1 MAPFLPVAYPPP
13 FDSGSV
19 SSSQVIYLQRADNSN
34 EYNQRRLKPSYS
46 LSGWANTILLLPDR
60 VRTVNNSRGWRG
72 VEMEG
77 RVELPADRPLSSYH
91 AHHVQTKRRSN
102 VKVPRTNGRQH
113 KKSVTFEDNLPTVSS
128 RSVSA
133 PETIL
138 RVQKHHYPMSTT
150 VEKLENG
157 GFPRSGS
164 IMQMRRQRDSR
175 VSSASSVTEA
185 RLRAIADARDAYLR
199 ARQAELFTDGLSGEM
214 GHDVSDAIHKS
225 SSLTRLMRH
234 EKQRGRHKAHATATS
249 EDKLLGRGAN
259 PRTGIISPSVTTD
272 SSQDEKTKP
281 QNKKQKWRMKGDQ
294 WISLDVDQSTPA
306 DTPATSQSVAV
317 NKDSASSSHNMV
329 SPIEPMGTASNW
341 EDTFIVNMPSARD
354 PNPPTMTAQQ
364 IREYQKSIEKVRL
377 EGGKML
383 DPDTLPSP
391 RAVTPEQQNALARR
405 IEKQPSV
412 TVQRKPVRNVSAE
425 TYLPSPVSPP
435 LAPRQYYNA
444 DDVGR
449 EHVSPIDDE
458 SPPRDQQEKH
468 FSAGAHSF
476 LGCREM
482 GKTKN
487 PDEILMFPT
496 LNDSPYPTMPL
507 SPESKRRSGGKR
519 KSEINQKRQSA
530 DEKAILHDEKP
541 LRSRNSRPIQCSK
554 QPLSSPS
561 RHSGLN
567 KLTPNSL
574 KNKSLPPLPK
584 ESFEKPPGSDTSSKE
599 NQNDDDVF
607 IITPTITRT
616 PISNTIP
623 TSTTH
628 PDLGGRNVQCTKTP
642 KADDTV
648 HVSRTRSHYSAP
660 QTPWHQH
667 MSMLPRSETF
677 FMMPPGNAQGGGM
690 SGIRNRG
697 GSPQDRERFSIM
709 PGYIRMSRMMTSEQD
724 IGGAR
729 SEHELC
735 LCRRCITENQNPLRN
750 IDYPLMFQDIP
761 GCTPTPRFQDLTAPP
776 SPVLEGRPKSVARAR
791 SPKTDEIAELDGL
804 QVPTS
809 ESSPPEQDTALVKC
823 NGGKGNADISSSVF
837 NFLSFSLL
845 FDICVLSA
853 TQLYDFSRRYNIPQ
867 HASIMA
873 ERVIEMA
880 GHCFHVAKRV
890 LNGIVV
896 YKRTGSWPKS
906 NNEEIALLMRDM
918 GQAGVYFFVLGFV
931 IMILG
936 RAAGYMVFLGSWVV
950 WVAKPFGWLFGKVG
964 KALFI

>member
-1 MAPFLPVAYPPP
+1 
-13 FDSGSV
+13 
-19 SSSQVIYLQRADNSN
+19 
-34 EYNQRRLKPSYS
+34 
-46 LSGWANTILLLPDR
+46 
-60 VRTVNNSRGWRG
+60 
-72 VEMEG
+72 MEG

-91 AHHVQTKRRSN
+91 DHHVQTKRRSN

-113 KKSVTFEDNLPTVSS
+113 KKSVTFEDNLPTASS

-138 RVQKHHYPMSTT
+138 RVQKYSYPMSTT
-150 VEKLENG
+150 VEQLENG

-175 VSSASSVTEA
+175 ASSATSVTEA

-199 ARQAELFTDGLSGEM
+199 ARHAEVFTDGLSSEM
-214 GHDVSDAIHKS
+214 DHDGRDAIHKS

-234 EKQRGRHKAHATATS
+234 EKERHRHKAHATGTN
-249 EDKLLGRGAN
+249 EDKLLVRGAN

-272 SSQDEKTKP
+272 SSQDEKAKSTKP
-281 QNKKQKWRMKGDQ
+281 RDKKQKWRMRGDE
-294 WISLDVDQSTPA
+294 WISLDVDQSTPG
-306 DTPATSQSVAV
+306 DTPPAGQSVVA
-317 NKDSASSSHNMV
+317 NKDSASSSHNLV

-391 RAVTPEQQNALARR
+391 RAVTPEQQSAPDQR

-412 TVQRKPVRNVSAE
+412 TVQRKPIRNVSAE
-425 TYLPSPVSPP
+425 TYIPSPVSPP
-435 LAPRQYYNA
+435 LGPRQYYNA

-449 EHVSPIDDE
+449 DHVSPIDEE
-458 SPPRDQQEKH
+458 SPSRGQQDKR
-468 FSAGAHSF
+468 FSAGADTF
-476 LGCREM
+476 LGCREV

-507 SPESKRRSGGKR
+507 SPESKRRSAGKR
-519 KSEINQKRQSA
+519 KSDINQKRQSA
-530 DEKAILHDEKP
+530 EEKAILHDEKP

-554 QPLSSPS
+554 QPLSSPP
-561 RHSGLN
+561 RQSGLN

-584 ESFEKPPGSDTSSKE
+584 ESSEKSPSSDTSSKE

-623 TSTTH
+623 TSTTQPH
-628 PDLGGRNVQCTKTP
+628 LGGRSVQGTKSP
-642 KADDTV
+642 KADDAV
-648 HVSRTRSHYSAP
+648 HVPRTRSHYSAP
-660 QTPWHQH
+660 RPQWHQQ

-677 FMMPPGNAQGGGM
+677 FMMPQGNAQGGGM
-690 SGIRNRG
+690 SGIRNRAI
-697 GSPQDRERFSIM
+697 SPQGRERFSIM
-709 PGYIRMSRMMTSEQD
+709 PGHIRMSRMMTFEQD
-724 IGGAR
+724 TGDAR
-729 SEHELC
+729 SNHEFC
-735 LCRRCITENQNPLRN
+735 LCRRCITENQNPFPN
-750 IDYPLMFQDIP
+750 IDYPLMFEDIP
-761 GCTPTPRFQDLTAPP
+761 RPVPTPRFQDLTAPP

-791 SPKTDEIAELDGL
+791 TPKTDEIAELDSL
-804 QVPTS
+804 QVPAS
-809 ESSPPEQDTALVKC
+809 DSARREQDTALVRR
-823 NGGKGNADISSSVF
+823 NMGKSDADISSSVF

-853 TQLYDFSRRYNIPQ
+853 TQLYDFSHRYNISQ

-873 ERVIEMA
+873 ERVFDMA

-918 GQAGVYFFVLGFV
+918 GQAGIYFFVLGFV